1 MAITYVK
8 NETFDGTRVQT
19 MPDPDNEGETISET
33 LTGIRDIE
41 VTFTE
46 DATTPNTTHT
56 RMVNVC
62 FAADGTTY
70 DEDATNARIAEVG
83 AGVAHKITLGVIAN
97 AA

>member
-1 MAITYVK
+1 MTITYTK

-19 MPDPDNEGETISET
+19 LPDPDNDGETISET

-46 DATTPNTTHT
+46 DATTPSTTHT

-62 FAADGTTY
+62 FGADGTTY
-70 DEDATNARIAEVG
+70 DEAATDVRIAEVG
-83 AGVAHKITLGVIAN
+83 AGVAHKIASGVIT
-97 AA
+97 